1 MPTNVYFDTGTTSEQ
16 RLYEDIIIE
25 QLKIYGQDV
34 YYLPRKIANKDT
46 IFGEDP
52 ASSFDDSYI
61 IEMYVDNSDGYMG
74 EQEIIKKFGLELRD
88 DITFTVS
95 KLRWETL
102 ISNNTDLQTSLR
114 PNEGD
119 LVYFPTTKKFFE
131 IQFVEHEAPFYQQSA
146 LPIYKLSCTTWEY
159 SSERLDT
166 GITSIDATEDDLST
180 DTMQF
185 QFSLELGTYQAFGTS
200 TLSGDGVSLVSITND
215 GAYTTA
221 PTVTF
226 SQPDIQGVVT
236 AGSLLTFGAGH
247 TNNAFYN
254 MVGGSGSGLQIRGT
268 GAGGMIGFTI
278 AVAGTGYQVGDVV
291 STPIGNPATLEITAV
306 NNNTLTLGTA
316 VIDSSGTVTEVTITE
331 AGTGYTSAPTVTFT
345 SSDLQGLPGAITI
358 ESTIGAIDY
367 FVNEDFT
374 MATQQ
379 PVDMGQAFETAAG
392 TNTASTADDILDFSE
407 RNPFGE
413 VDEY

>member
-34 YYLPRKIANKDT
+34 YYLPRKLANKDT

-88 DITFTVS
+88 DITFIVS

-102 ISNNTDLQTSLR
+102 ISNNGDLVAER
-114 PNEGD
+114 PQEGD
-119 LVYFPTTKKFFE
+119 LVYFPTTNAFFE

-146 LPIYKLSCTTWEY
+146 LPIYKLSCTKWEY
-159 SSERLDT
+159 ASERLDT
-166 GITSIDATEDDLST
+166 GITKIDTTEDDLST

-185 QFSLELGTYQAFGTS
+185 QFALE
-200 TLSGDGVSLVSITND
+200 NE
-215 GAYTTA
+215 
-221 PTVTF
+221 
-226 SQPDIQGVVT
+226 
-236 AGSLLTFGAGH
+236 
-247 TNNAFYN
+247 
-254 MVGGSGSGLQIRGT
+254 SGS
-268 GAGGMIGFTI
+268 F
-278 AVAGTGYQVGDVV
+278 V
-291 STPIGNPATLEITAV
+291 
-306 NNNTLTLGTA
+306 
-316 VIDSSGTVTEVTITE
+316 
-331 AGTGYTSAPTVTFT
+331 
-345 SSDLQGLPGAITI
+345 I
-358 ESTIGAIDY
+358 ESSIGAIDY

-379 PVDMGQAFETAAG
+379 PVDSGQAFETSAG
-392 TNTASTADDILDFSE
+392 TTTAATGDDILDFSE

>member
-1 MPTNVYFDTGTTSEQ
+1 MPTNPFFSTGTTSEQ
-16 RLYEDIIIE
+16 HLYEDLIVE

-119 LVYFPTTKKFFE
+119 LVYFPTTHKFFE

-166 GITSIDATEDDLST
+166 GITTIDQTEDDLST

-185 QFSLELGTYQAFGTS
+185 QFALENET
-200 TLSGDGVSLVSITND
+200 
-215 GAYTTA
+215 
-221 PTVTF
+221 
-226 SQPDIQGVVT
+226 
-236 AGSLLTFGAGH
+236 GSF
-247 TNNAFYN
+247 
-254 MVGGSGSGLQIRGT
+254 V
-268 GAGGMIGFTI
+268 
-278 AVAGTGYQVGDVV
+278 
-291 STPIGNPATLEITAV
+291 
-306 NNNTLTLGTA
+306 
-316 VIDSSGTVTEVTITE
+316 
-331 AGTGYTSAPTVTFT
+331 
-345 SSDLQGLPGAITI
+345 I

-413 VDEY
+413 IDDY

>member
-34 YYLPRKIANKDT
+34 YYLPRKLANKDS

-88 DITFTVS
+88 DITFIVS

-102 ISNNTDLQTSLR
+102 ISNNTDLQTSER

-119 LVYFPTTKKFFE
+119 LVYFPTTKAFFE

-146 LPIYKLSCTTWEY
+146 LPIYKLSCTKWEY
-159 SSERLDT
+159 ASERLDT

-185 QFSLELGTYQAFGTS
+185 QFALENET
-200 TLSGDGVSLVSITND
+200 
-215 GAYTTA
+215 
-221 PTVTF
+221 
-226 SQPDIQGVVT
+226 
-236 AGSLLTFGAGH
+236 GSF
-247 TNNAFYN
+247 
-254 MVGGSGSGLQIRGT
+254 V
-268 GAGGMIGFTI
+268 
-278 AVAGTGYQVGDVV
+278 
-291 STPIGNPATLEITAV
+291 
-306 NNNTLTLGTA
+306 
-316 VIDSSGTVTEVTITE
+316 
-331 AGTGYTSAPTVTFT
+331 
-345 SSDLQGLPGAITI
+345 I
-358 ESTIGAIDY
+358 ESSIGAIDY
-367 FVNEDFT
+367 LINEDFT

-379 PVDMGQAFETAAG
+379 PVDDGQAFETAAG
-392 TNTASTADDILDFSE
+392 TTTSSTADDILDFSE

>member
-34 YYLPRKIANKDT
+34 YYLPRKLANKDT

-88 DITFTVS
+88 DITFIVS

-102 ISNNTDLQTSLR
+102 ISNNSDLVVGR
-114 PNEGD
+114 PQEGD
-119 LVYFPTTKKFFE
+119 LVYFPTTKAFFE

-146 LPIYKLSCTTWEY
+146 LPIYKLACTKWEY
-159 SSERLDT
+159 ASERLDT
-166 GITSIDATEDDLST
+166 GITAIDATEDDLSV

-185 QFSLELGTYQAFGTS
+185 QFALENET
-200 TLSGDGVSLVSITND
+200 
-215 GAYTTA
+215 
-221 PTVTF
+221 
-226 SQPDIQGVVT
+226 
-236 AGSLLTFGAGH
+236 GSF
-247 TNNAFYN
+247 
-254 MVGGSGSGLQIRGT
+254 V
-268 GAGGMIGFTI
+268 
-278 AVAGTGYQVGDVV
+278 
-291 STPIGNPATLEITAV
+291 LE
-306 NNNTLTLGTA
+306 
-316 VIDSSGTVTEVTITE
+316 SS
-331 AGTGYTSAPTVTFT
+331 
-345 SSDLQGLPGAITI
+345 
-358 ESTIGAIDY
+358 IGAIDY
-367 FVNEDFT
+367 LINEDFT
-374 MATQQ
+374 MSTQQ
-379 PVDMGQAFETAAG
+379 PVDSGQAFETAAG
-392 TNTASTADDILDFSE
+392 TTTTSTADDILDFSE

>member
-131 IQFVEHEAPFYQQSA
+131 IQFVEHEAPFY
-146 LPIYKLSCTTWEY
+146 CTTWEY

-166 GITSIDATEDDLST
+166 GITTIDQTEDDLST

-185 QFSLELGTYQAFGTS
+185 QFALENET
-200 TLSGDGVSLVSITND
+200 
-215 GAYTTA
+215 
-221 PTVTF
+221 
-226 SQPDIQGVVT
+226 
-236 AGSLLTFGAGH
+236 GSFV
-247 TNNAFYN
+247 
-254 MVGGSGSGLQIRGT
+254 M
-268 GAGGMIGFTI
+268 
-278 AVAGTGYQVGDVV
+278 
-291 STPIGNPATLEITAV
+291 E
-306 NNNTLTLGTA
+306 
-316 VIDSSGTVTEVTITE
+316 SS
-331 AGTGYTSAPTVTFT
+331 
-345 SSDLQGLPGAITI
+345 
-358 ESTIGAIDY
+358 IGAIDY

-379 PVDMGQAFETAAG
+379 PVDMGQVFETAAG

-413 VDEY
+413 IDDY

>member
-16 RLYEDIIIE
+16 RLYEDLIIE

-61 IEMYVDNSDGYMG
+61 IEMYVDNVDGYMG

-88 DITFTVS
+88 DIVFTLS

-102 ISNNTDLQTSLR
+102 IKNNSDLTAER
-114 PNEGD
+114 PQEGD
-119 LVYFPTTKKFFE
+119 LVYFPTTNAFFE
-131 IQFVEHEAPFYQQSA
+131 IQFVEHEQPFYQQSA
-146 LPIYKLSCTTWEY
+146 LPVYKLSCTRFEY

-166 GITSIDATEDDLST
+166 GISTIDNIESSLST

-185 QFSLELGTYQAFGTS
+185 QFSLENETG
-200 TLSGDGVSLVSITND
+200 SI
-215 GAYTTA
+215 
-221 PTVTF
+221 V
-226 SQPDIQGVVT
+226 
-236 AGSLLTFGAGH
+236 
-247 TNNAFYN
+247 
-254 MVGGSGSGLQIRGT
+254 
-268 GAGGMIGFTI
+268 
-278 AVAGTGYQVGDVV
+278 
-291 STPIGNPATLEITAV
+291 LE
-306 NNNTLTLGTA
+306 
-316 VIDSSGTVTEVTITE
+316 SS
-331 AGTGYTSAPTVTFT
+331 
-345 SSDLQGLPGAITI
+345 
-358 ESTIGAIDY
+358 IGAIDY
-367 FVNEDFT
+367 LINEDFT

-379 PVDMGQAFETAAG
+379 PSDQGQAFETAAG
-392 TNTASTADDILDFSE
+392 TNTSSTADDILDFSE

>member
-16 RLYEDIIIE
+16 RLYEDLIIE

-61 IEMYVDNSDGYMG
+61 IEMYVDNVDGYMG

-88 DITFTVS
+88 DIVFTLT

-102 ISNNTDLQTSLR
+102 IKNNSDLTADR
-114 PNEGD
+114 PQEGD
-119 LVYFPTTKKFFE
+119 LVYFPTTNAFFE
-131 IQFVEHEAPFYQQSA
+131 IQFVEHEQPFYQQSA
-146 LPIYKLSCTTWEY
+146 LPVYKLSCTRFEY

-166 GITSIDATEDDLST
+166 GISTIDSVETSLST

-185 QFSLELGTYQAFGTS
+185 QFSLENET
-200 TLSGDGVSLVSITND
+200 
-215 GAYTTA
+215 
-221 PTVTF
+221 
-226 SQPDIQGVVT
+226 
-236 AGSLLTFGAGH
+236 GSF
-247 TNNAFYN
+247 
-254 MVGGSGSGLQIRGT
+254 V
-268 GAGGMIGFTI
+268 
-278 AVAGTGYQVGDVV
+278 
-291 STPIGNPATLEITAV
+291 LE
-306 NNNTLTLGTA
+306 
-316 VIDSSGTVTEVTITE
+316 SSV
-331 AGTGYTSAPTVTFT
+331 
-345 SSDLQGLPGAITI
+345 
-358 ESTIGAIDY
+358 GAIDY
-367 FVNEDFT
+367 LINEDFT

-379 PVDMGQAFETAAG
+379 PSDDGQAFETQAG
-392 TNTASTADDILDFSE
+392 TNTSSTSDDILDFSE

>member
-16 RLYEDIIIE
+16 RLYEDLIIE

-61 IEMYVDNSDGYMG
+61 IEMYVDNVDGYMG

-88 DITFTVS
+88 DIVFTLS

-102 ISNNTDLQTSLR
+102 IKNNSDLTAER
-114 PNEGD
+114 PQEGD
-119 LVYFPTTKKFFE
+119 LVYFPTTNAFFE
-131 IQFVEHEAPFYQQSA
+131 IQFVEHEQPFYQQSA
-146 LPIYKLSCTTWEY
+146 LPVYKLSCTRFEY

-166 GITSIDATEDDLST
+166 GISTIDNIESSLST

-185 QFSLELGTYQAFGTS
+185 QFSLENETG
-200 TLSGDGVSLVSITND
+200 SI
-215 GAYTTA
+215 
-221 PTVTF
+221 V
-226 SQPDIQGVVT
+226 
-236 AGSLLTFGAGH
+236 
-247 TNNAFYN
+247 
-254 MVGGSGSGLQIRGT
+254 
-268 GAGGMIGFTI
+268 
-278 AVAGTGYQVGDVV
+278 
-291 STPIGNPATLEITAV
+291 LE
-306 NNNTLTLGTA
+306 
-316 VIDSSGTVTEVTITE
+316 SS
-331 AGTGYTSAPTVTFT
+331 
-345 SSDLQGLPGAITI
+345 
-358 ESTIGAIDY
+358 IGAIDY
-367 FVNEDFT
+367 LINEDFT

-379 PVDMGQAFETAAG
+379 PTDHGEAFETAAG
-392 TNTASTADDILDFSE
+392 TNTSSTADDILDFSE

>member
-16 RLYEDIIIE
+16 RLYEDLIIE

-61 IEMYVDNSDGYMG
+61 IEMYVDNVDGYMG

-88 DITFTVS
+88 DIVFTLS

-102 ISNNTDLQTSLR
+102 IKNNSDLTAER
-114 PNEGD
+114 PQEGD
-119 LVYFPTTKKFFE
+119 LVYFPTTNAFFE
-131 IQFVEHEAPFYQQSA
+131 IQFVEHEQPFYQQSA
-146 LPIYKLSCTTWEY
+146 LPVYKLSCTRFEY

-166 GITSIDATEDDLST
+166 GIAAIDSVEDSLTT

-185 QFSLELGTYQAFGTS
+185 QFSLENETG
-200 TLSGDGVSLVSITND
+200 SI
-215 GAYTTA
+215 
-221 PTVTF
+221 V
-226 SQPDIQGVVT
+226 
-236 AGSLLTFGAGH
+236 
-247 TNNAFYN
+247 
-254 MVGGSGSGLQIRGT
+254 
-268 GAGGMIGFTI
+268 
-278 AVAGTGYQVGDVV
+278 
-291 STPIGNPATLEITAV
+291 LE
-306 NNNTLTLGTA
+306 
-316 VIDSSGTVTEVTITE
+316 SS
-331 AGTGYTSAPTVTFT
+331 
-345 SSDLQGLPGAITI
+345 
-358 ESTIGAIDY
+358 IGAIDY
-367 FVNEDFT
+367 LINEDFT

-379 PVDMGQAFETAAG
+379 PSDQGQAFETAAG
-392 TNTASTADDILDFSE
+392 TNTSSTADDILDFSE